1 MPSLHSQHPP
11 QIVIVTGMK
20 KITLFHRSHIKYL
33 KARCQKSLNILK
45 VLSRTEWGADQTTL
59 LKLYRSL
66 VRSKLDYGCLVYGP
80 ASKTALAKLDPVH
93 NQGLRLSLGAFRSS
107 PVESLY
113 VEAHEPPLQIRREK
127 LALQYILKLKAN
139 PGNPAY
145 DVVFNPKYQILYA
158 DKESATDSFGIHCK
172 KLFKK
177 AKLDIG
183 EIVINSIPDV
193 PIWDSEPV
201 TVDFTL
207 SEFDKSSTSSTVFK
221 SRFNEVKQKYFDFC
235 HIYTDG
241 SEVDTKVVSAYVCP
255 YGTRG
260 YRLRDGCSIFTAEV
274 KAINQALTY
283 VNVSSRKSF
292 IILSD
297 SMSVLQAIESQES
310 KNPLVNRVLQT
321 CQKILSNGKFITFCW
336 IPSHRDITGNEHV
349 DRAAKDA
356 LSKAQPTNFE
366 LPCTDVFIKI
376 QPFVSSLWQKR
387 WDKEVGNNCTPSC
400 PKLMTS
406 ITRDA
411 QIEKM
416 KLLSIAFE

>member
-1 MPSLHSQHPP
+1 MDPVLKWNNDPIQFVNEAKFFGLIWDTKLTFQP
-11 QIVIVTGMK
+11 
-20 KITLFHRSHIKYL
+20 HIKYL

-45 VLSRTEWGADQTTL
+45 VFYRTEWGADQTTL

-66 VRSKLDYGCLVYGP
+66 VRSKLDYGCIVYGS

-93 NQGLRLSLGAFRSS
+93 NQSLRLSLGAFFSS
-107 PVESLY
+107 PVES
-113 VEAHEPPLQIRREK
+113 VKAHAPPLEIRREK

-158 DKESATDSFGIHCK
+158 DKESATDSFAINCK
-172 KLFKK
+172 KLLKK
-177 AKLDIG
+177 AKIDIG
-183 EIVINSIPDV
+183 EISINNILDV

-201 TVDFTL
+201 IVDFTL

-221 SRFNEVKQKYFDFC
+221 SRFNEVKQKYLDFC

-241 SEVDTKVVSAYVCP
+241 SKDETKVASAYVCP

-260 YRLRDGCSIFTAEV
+260 YGLRDGCSIFTAVVEAV
-274 KAINQALTY
+274 NKALTY
-283 VNVSSRKSF
+283 VYVSSRKSF
-292 IILSD
+292 VIFSD
-297 SMSVLQAIESQES
+297 SMSVLKAIKSQES

-321 CQKILSNGKFITFCW
+321 CQEILSNGKFITFCW
-336 IPSHRDITGNEHV
+336 IPSHRDITGNEHA

-356 LSKAQPTNFE
+356 LSKAQPTHFE

-387 WDKEVGNNCTPSC
+387 WDKEVGN
-400 PKLMTS
+400 KLHA
-406 ITRDA
+406 IIP
-411 QIEKM
+411 QIDDK
-416 KLLSIAFE
+416 